1 MSEKIIELLYN
12 IFDKSFPYEIDI
24 PFEKNNI
31 ENDIQWLDT
40 INSNNE
46 YKENIFNNHIWKFV
60 CKQCKKTKQLRII
73 KFDSIQE
80 SIHYDKVFIARVL
93 AFYNCCHQNS
103 VH

>member
-46 YKENIFNNHIWKFV
+46 YKENNSSFNSIKDFIHKR
-60 CKQCKKTKQLRII
+60 KK
-73 KFDSIQE
+73 
-80 SIHYDKVFIARVL
+80 H
-93 AFYNCCHQNS
+93 
-103 VH
+103 